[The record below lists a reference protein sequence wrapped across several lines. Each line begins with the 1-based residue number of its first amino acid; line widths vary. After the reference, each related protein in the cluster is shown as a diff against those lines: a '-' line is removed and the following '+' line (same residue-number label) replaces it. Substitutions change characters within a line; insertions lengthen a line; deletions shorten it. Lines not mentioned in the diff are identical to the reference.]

1 MINNHGSFFRVLL
14 MVIMF
19 YCHGLYFELYYQT
32 TLHQQI
38 YYFPK
43 GKSII
48 CRIYRKYVFFCWEV
62 LKQIQDNELKINTL
76 HWHVNHVG
84 LELVDQRFRWA
95 CPKIRSPQIRRLIIS
110 LVCSGGGRMPM
121 NFTTLAGNSGCEPGS
136 HQQEMWRIRSE
147 ACIDKET
154 FHDAI

>member
-1 MINNHGSFFRVLL
+1 MVVFSGFYWWLLCFTAMVFILNFIIKQPFINKFTIFPRGNPSFVESTGN
-14 MVIMF
+14 MF
-19 YCHGLYFELYYQT
+19 
-32 TLHQQI
+32 
-38 YYFPK
+38 
-43 GKSII
+43 
-48 CRIYRKYVFFCWEV
+48 FFCWEV

-147 ACIDKET
+147 ACTDKET